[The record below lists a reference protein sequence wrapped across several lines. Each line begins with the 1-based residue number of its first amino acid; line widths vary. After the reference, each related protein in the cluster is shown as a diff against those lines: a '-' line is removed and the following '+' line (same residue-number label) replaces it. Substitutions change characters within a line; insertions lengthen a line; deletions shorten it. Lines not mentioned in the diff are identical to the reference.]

1 VTVDPKFAIHR
12 TLAIKDGHFAA
23 VGTEREARLWTGPG
37 TRVVNLGG
45 RTVIPGLIDSHI
57 HASVAGSTWDFELH
71 WEFTRS
77 LADGLKQIASTA
89 KSQPAGEPTGV
100 LQGVP
105 AWEYAYNKLPAPS
118 FDGMQQSFRDCFRE
132 LNRLGVTSVDDLHTS
147 GITFA
152 QRRLLAEMAR
162 SGQLTLRLNYYV
174 AP

>member
-1 VTVDPKFAIHR
+1 MPQRVFFLLLAVVLVSCVGHEPDFARSLAVRSPADLVLINGKIVTVDPKFAIHR

-89 KSQPAGEPTGV
+89 KSQPAG
-100 LQGVP
+100 
-105 AWEYAYNKLPAPS
+105 
-118 FDGMQQSFRDCFRE
+118 
-132 LNRLGVTSVDDLHTS
+132 
-147 GITFA
+147 
-152 QRRLLAEMAR
+152 
-162 SGQLTLRLNYYV
+162 
-174 AP
+174 